1 MKYFMHLRERP
12 FNAIKKGP
20 KKVEGRVPDR
30 LKSRYHQMKSGDTID
45 FKNETTKEHL
55 EVLIKF
61 VNHYS
66 DIRSMLEVEGVKN
79 VLSSQPKTL
88 EHGIES
94 YNSFPGYKE
103 NVVKFGVFAIGIE
116 PISK

>member
-1 MKYFMHLRERP
+1 MKYFIPLRDRP
-12 FNAIKKGP
+12 FTAIKKGS

-45 FKNETTKEHL
+45 FENETTKEHL

-66 DIRSMLEVEGVKN
+66 DIRSMLEAEGVKN
-79 VLSSQPKTL
+79 VVSSQPKTVK
-88 EHGIES
+88 HGIES

-103 NVVKFGVFAIGIE
+103 NVLKFGIFAIGIK
-116 PISK
+116 PLSK